1 MERSRGLLL
10 VAGLLAALLPA
21 AAAAF
26 GPQPGAPCEPTLLAP
41 QVALFCAPDF
51 STQCCEPVVPAV
63 NLSGC
68 VPCVCRVPAE
78 PQLVMAGLNA
88 THFLTP
94 YSSCGGL
101 HPGGAHLAAAC
112 EDARPPQQQ
121 YCTASTCGGV
131 RPGAH
136 PAFACKVVG
145 HAPLGAVFGSFTRPS
160 PPRRKLQELK
170 CDPFS
175 LGSKL
180 VSACGDDQHPSLP
193 CCEFIINTVDEYC
206 VCDVIEVTEVTSAG
220 ISVSMIWT
228 FYSICGGTRPIPADT
243 TVCHEQ
249 SPPPPPPVSPP
260 PPPPSPG
267 PPASTGD
274 SVLKRCMD
282 TISHALTEAVVGSY
296 AMSGLLVVSVGT
308 GIAVWVWKKYSDKN
322 REPAHLHGELELQ
335 PVRAGQQS
343 TIIGTGAA
351 RLRRPMTSAQTT
363 VPSTPSIPAATAS
376 APSIPAATASAPSI
390 PAASAPPELLSAPA
404 PRLAILE

>member
-51 STQCCEPVVPAV
+51 STQCCEPVVPAI

-94 YSSCGGL
+94 YSSCGRL

-112 EDARPPQQQ
+112 E
-121 YCTASTCGGV
+121 
-131 RPGAH
+131 
-136 PAFACKVVG
+136 VVG

-249 SPPPPPPVSPP
+249 SPPPPPPGSRRIFMENWSCSQYVP
-260 PPPPSPG
+260 
-267 PPASTGD
+267 D
-274 SVLKRCMD
+274 S
-282 TISHALTEAVVGSY
+282 S
-296 AMSGLLVVSVGT
+296 LLSS
-308 GIAVWVWKKYSDKN
+308 A
-322 REPAHLHGELELQ
+322 LELH
-335 PVRAGQQS
+335 VCGGQ
-343 TIIGTGAA
+343 
-351 RLRRPMTSAQTT
+351 
-363 VPSTPSIPAATAS
+363 
-376 APSIPAATASAPSI
+376 
-390 PAASAPPELLSAPA
+390 
-404 PRLAILE
+404 